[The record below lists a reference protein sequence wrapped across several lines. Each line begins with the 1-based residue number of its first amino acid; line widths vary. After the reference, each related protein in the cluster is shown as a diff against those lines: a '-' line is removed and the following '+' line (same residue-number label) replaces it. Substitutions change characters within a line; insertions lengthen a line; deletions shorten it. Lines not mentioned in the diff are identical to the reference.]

1 MVDFI
6 TYFKIPSHS
15 IKSEP
20 HFLNYFFLYVL
31 WSLIWCLSLTVY
43 FFSLAFSL
51 QPLISAP
58 AFTYRPILGAFYVSI
73 CEQLVPI
80 STKAQ
85 PLKWIKFV
93 SVVLQLKVGRRF
105 WNNNCIKADYASLC
119 IYVRARKKKSDAYEQ
134 KQAIISVIVLFT
146 PLQAQDRSSH
156 SCRSNFFV
164 RDLQIFFH

>member
-1 MVDFI
+1 MYCGLLSGV
-6 TYFKIPSHS
+6 SHS
-15 IKSEP
+15 PSI
-20 HFLNYFFLYVL
+20 FFLQ
-31 WSLIWCLSLTVY
+31 LSH
-43 FFSLAFSL
+43 FSLSFLLLLSHTVRYL
-51 QPLISAP
+51 VL
-58 AFTYRPILGAFYVSI
+58 YVSI

-85 PLKWIKFV
+85 PSKWIKFV

-146 PLQAQDRSSH
+146 PLQAQDCSSH

-164 RDLQIFFH
+164 RDLQICFH